1 MLYKTKSLNFMKV
14 VNKFLLSFFL
24 IQYMYLGYSQSD
36 TNSNDVQNK
45 IKIDGVA
52 AVVGDYVILESDV
65 DKTLIDLQSQGVS
78 TQNIGRCSLLG
89 KLMEDKL
96 YAHHAE
102 QDSLEVDNNQIYS
115 YVDRTID
122 YFVNQLGSL
131 EKVLEFYKKKDE
143 QSFRTELF
151 EINKINQLSEQ
162 MQTKIVDEIEI
173 TPEEVRQFFNSIP
186 KYERPVFGAELEIAQ
201 IVVKPQVSEL
211 DNQKVIDRLET
222 IRNDIVVNGSSFA
235 TKAILYSQDPGSRP
249 TGGKYTLNRN
259 RPQMVKEFRDA
270 AYRLREGEISE
281 PFKTQF
287 GWHIVKVERI
297 RGQEVDVRHILLIPE
312 VTNDALSEAKKKI
325 DIIRKRIEDGDLT
338 FEEAAKS
345 SSDEEE
351 TKNNGGVLI
360 NPTTGDTRFE
370 LTKMDP
376 VLYGQAQKLKDNE
389 ISAPLLEEDERGIKK
404 YKIIKV
410 SNRFDEHIADYSQD
424 YIKIKELALKE
435 KQLNKIQNWMVEK
448 IDETY
453 ININQDNKD
462 CNFTNKWV
470 KK

>member
-1 MLYKTKSLNFMKV
+1 MKLNSL
-14 VNKFLLSFFL
+14 LLLNFFL
-24 IQYMYLGYSQSD
+24 IQFTFAQNDLN
-36 TNSNDVQNK
+36 NSIERNK

-102 QDSLEVDNNQIYS
+102 QDSLEIDNNQIYS

-131 EKVLEFYKKKDE
+131 EKVLDFYKKKDE
-143 QSFRTELF
+143 QTFRNELF
-151 EINKINQLSEQ
+151 EINKINQLSEK

-173 TPEEVRQFFNSIP
+173 TPEEVRQFFSSIP
-186 KYERPVFGAELEIAQ
+186 NYERPVFGAELEIAQ
-201 IVVKPQVSEL
+201 IVVKPKVSED
-211 DNQKVIDRLET
+211 DNRKVVERLES

-235 TKAILYSQDPGSRP
+235 TKAILYSQDPGSRA

-259 RPQMVKEFRDA
+259 RPQMDKDFRDA
-270 AYRLREGEISE
+270 AYRLREGEISD

-312 VTNDALSEAKKKI
+312 ITNDALSEAKKKI
-325 DIIRKRIEDGDLT
+325 DIIRKRIVDQDLT

-351 TKNNGGVLI
+351 TRNNGGVLI

-389 ISAPLLEEDERGIKK
+389 ISFPLLEEDERGIKK

-424 YIKIKELALKE
+424 YIKIKDLALKE
-435 KQLNKIQNWMVEK
+435 KQLKQIQNWMVEK

-453 ININQDNKD
+453 ININKDNID
-462 CNFTNKWV
+462 CNFINKWV